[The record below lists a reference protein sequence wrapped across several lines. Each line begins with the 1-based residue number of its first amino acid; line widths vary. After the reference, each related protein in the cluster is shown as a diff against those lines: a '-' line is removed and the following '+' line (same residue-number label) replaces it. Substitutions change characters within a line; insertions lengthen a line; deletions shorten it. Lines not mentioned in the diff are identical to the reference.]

1 MVLPRSGCA
10 LVSRGYIYWVDPG
23 NTGVPGLYVPKW
35 TWHTKRWATGPW
47 AHLVLWNLATTQK
60 CRILKDQKGWLS
72 YQESLF
78 LLEYL
83 CQCAF
88 FFCMCGWEGICFL
101 SFAWAPISVE
111 VSLFISFYKK
121 PESRPEGDFILFVM
135 FNWGKVYV
143 PISPIHSDIFLK
155 IKIKF
160 KYRIM
165 EVHHL
170 DIKDLNWEY
179 GEMLWS
185 CPEPSKGLR

>member
-1 MVLPRSGCA
+1 MPLSPRCK
-10 LVSRGYIYWVDPG
+10 YWVDPG
-23 NTGVPGLYVPKW
+23 NTGVLGLYVPKW
-35 TWHTKRWATGPW
+35 TWHTRRWARGPW

-72 YQESLF
+72 YQKSVSLGIF
-78 LLEYL
+78 VSV
-83 CQCAF
+83 
-88 FFCMCGWEGICFL
+88 CMCGWEGICFL
-101 SFAWAPISVE
+101 SFAQAPISVE

-121 PESRPEGDFILFVM
+121 PESRPEGFFILFVM

-160 KYRIM
+160 KYRII

-170 DIKDLNWEY
+170 DIKD
-179 GEMLWS
+179 
-185 CPEPSKGLR
+185 SKLGVWWDAMQLPWAI